1 MCSVINCVCRTR
13 RNPAALPPSAHRPA
27 NANDAA
33 YRVAVGATTG
43 RLPATLGTI
52 AHGGTASARRAAA
65 RNSRK
70 VSAPPRTL

>member
-43 RLPATLGTI
+43 RLPSTLGTI
-52 AHGGTASARRAAA
+52 AHGGTANARRAAA

-70 VSAPPRTL
+70 VSAPPRSL